1 MTSLGVKLHVLNS
14 DRKPGD
20 IEALTDYLLEDYK
33 NFPKVPEFGEETAC
47 FIRKEME
54 DTWGSK
60 HLSVLPK
67 AEAQHWILGV
77 GFFTHFHFGTSD
89 SSPSKNSQIFQ
100 GLHRTPYTKYKQDT
114 YHFPE
119 HLSWLLNLTS
129 TNSWCALHQ
138 SIKFFTLLVL
148 WTSALSCNLF
158 ATF

>member
-20 IEALTDYLLEDYK
+20 IEALMDYLLEDYK

-60 HLSVLPK
+60 HLSVLPE

-77 GFFTHFHFGTSD
+77 GFFTHFHFWD
-89 SSPSKNSQIFQ
+89 
-100 GLHRTPYTKYKQDT
+100 
-114 YHFPE
+114 
-119 HLSWLLNLTS
+119 
-129 TNSWCALHQ
+129 
-138 SIKFFTLLVL
+138 
-148 WTSALSCNLF
+148 
-158 ATF
+158 